1 MRPTSVRTLDA
12 SGFEDAS
19 ASLMRLVQTSYMPE
33 LLIGIPAGGL
43 AVAQAMW
50 RTAPGMPAVM
60 PLTCRYPATEPTSRV
75 RWLPNKL
82 QGSPR
87 WRTDLLLYAGIQRI
101 SAGCGSRLSGHLPDQ
116 QESMAI
122 SSVVATGAATK
133 LLVVDDAVGCG
144 MTLTAALHALRCACP
159 PHIEIRSAAIT
170 VTLDDPP
177 MAPDY
182 ALYRNVLCRFPWSF
196 DAE

>member
-1 MRPTSVRTLDA
+1 MRPASVRTLDA
-12 SGFEDAS
+12 SGFEDAC
-19 ASLMRLVQTSYMPE
+19 ASLMRLVQTSYVPE
-33 LLIGIPAGGL
+33 LLIGIRTGGL

-60 PLTCRYPATEPTSRV
+60 PLTCRYPATEPTSQV

-87 WRTDLLLYAGIQRI
+87 WRTDAGVQRI
-101 SAGCGSRLSGHLPDQ
+101 STGCSSRLNRHLPDQ
-116 QESMAI
+116 QESAAI
-122 SSVVATGAATK
+122 GSIVTTGAATK

-144 MTLTAALHALRCACP
+144 MTLAAALRALRCACP
-159 PHIEIRSAAIT
+159 PHTEIRSAAIT

-182 ALYRNVLCRFPWSF
+182 ALYRNVLCHFPWSF
-196 DAE
+196 DAK

>member
-12 SGFEDAS
+12 SGFEEAC
-19 ASLMRLVQTSYMPE
+19 ASLMRLVQTSYVPE
-33 LLIGIPAGGL
+33 LLIGIRTGGL

-50 RTAPGMPAVM
+50 RTAPGMPAVI

-82 QGSPR
+82 QSSPR
-87 WRTDLLLYAGIQRI
+87 WRTEAGVQRI
-101 SAGCGSRLSGHLPDQ
+101 SIGCSSRLSRHLPDQ
-116 QESMAI
+116 QESVAI
-122 SSVVATGAATK
+122 GSVVATGAATK

-144 MTLTAALHALRCACP
+144 MTLAAALRALRCARP
-159 PHIEIRSAAIT
+159 PHTEIRSAAIA

-182 ALYRNVLCRFPWSF
+182 ALYRNVLCRFPWSL